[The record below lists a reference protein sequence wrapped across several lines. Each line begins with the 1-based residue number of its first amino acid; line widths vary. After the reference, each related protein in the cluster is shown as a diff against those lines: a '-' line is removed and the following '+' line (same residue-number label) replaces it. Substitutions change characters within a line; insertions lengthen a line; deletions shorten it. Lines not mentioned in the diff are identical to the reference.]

1 MGLGLMN
8 INKTLSENLKL
19 VLFMF
24 SLTILYMVSGMFPD
38 IDHLFEG
45 QSRVWHNG
53 VLGIS
58 IFITITYVIY
68 SIVSNKVGIKI
79 ELGDDISV

>member
-8 INKTLSENLKL
+8 MNKTLSTNLKM
-19 VLFMF
+19 VLFVIG
-24 SLTILYMVSGMFPD
+24 LTVLYMVSGMFPD

-68 SIVSNKVGIKI
+68 SLVSNKVGIKI
-79 ELGDDISV
+79 ESGDDISV